1 MRQFPKS
8 AHARLLSTYCP
19 VLLIVIAYT
28 TPGRCAD
35 GVTAKDGKQRKNPRY
50 SFQADHDPNGIGKFY
65 LGREIAH
72 VMGYGPGGSGARWL
86 ERTSREREEKLSLM
100 VKSLKLRPGD
110 VIADI
115 GAGSGVISVLMA
127 EQVGPQGMILA
138 VDVQQKMLD
147 RLAARCKKLGV
158 TNVKPIKGTVKS
170 PKLKPNSIDLALFV
184 DVYHEFKFPYEMMLE
199 ISKALKP
206 GGRAVFVEYRMEDET
221 VPIKLVHK
229 MTQAQVRKEIGQ
241 LEFAL
246 KWKKTIGVLPWQ
258 HIIIFERLRGKGNSD
273 QSTGLGS
280 TTDRH
285 VTDITAATALL
296 LVRLSGNCRLGRP
309 RQRRRTR

>member
-1 MRQFPKS
+1 
-8 AHARLLSTYCP
+8 
-19 VLLIVIAYT
+19 
-28 TPGRCAD
+28 
-35 GVTAKDGKQRKNPRY
+35 VTAKDGKQDKNPRY
-50 SFQADHDPNGIGKFY
+50 SFRDDHDPDGIGKFY

-72 VMGYGPGGSGARWL
+72 VMGYGPGGLGARWL

-100 VKSLKLRPGD
+100 VKSLKIRPGD

-158 TNVKPIKGTVKS
+158 TNVKPIKGTPKS
-170 PKLKPNSIDLALFV
+170 PKLKPKSIDLALFV
-184 DVYHEFKFPYEMMLE
+184 DVYHEFKFPHEMVLE

-206 GGRAVFVEYRMEDET
+206 GGRAVFVEYRMEDPT

-229 MTQAQVRKEIGQ
+229 MTQAQVKKEIGQ
-241 LEFAL
+241 PEFAL
-246 KWKKTIGVLPWQ
+246 EWKKTIGVLPWQ
-258 HIIIFERLRGKGNSD
+258 HIIIFERSSGK
-273 QSTGLGS
+273 
-280 TTDRH
+280 
-285 VTDITAATALL
+285 
-296 LVRLSGNCRLGRP
+296 
-309 RQRRRTR
+309 